1 MKLKIHTKRIVRQI
15 EDFTNE
21 EKGGGGNI
29 NIYIRGIERHKVG
42 YFFFKEKK
50 WAF

>member
-21 EKGGGGNI
+21 EKGGGDI
-29 NIYIRGIERHKVG
+29 NIYIRGEIERHKVG
-42 YFFFKEKK
+42 YFFLKKKK